1 MTPPPPSWVN
11 SLVVRGLNVYYKI
24 ATKEIAKR
32 LQKVL
37 PDIINRSQ
45 TGYTEK
51 EDSLE
56 KIFGSLKMYCIT
68 L

>member
-1 MTPPPPSWVN
+1 M
-11 SLVVRGLNVYYKI
+11 YYKI

-56 KIFGSLKMYCIT
+56 KIFGSLKM
-68 L
+68 